1 MSDRSREQLERELD
15 SLQQGVK
22 EMLDTNM
29 QLREAL
35 EIALEMTEE
44 GQDGEGLG
52 GGQVEK
58 LRTHLKTTLDNL

>member
-15 SLQQGVK
+15 SLQVGVK
-22 EMLDTNM
+22 KMLDTNM

-44 GQDGEGLG
+44 GKDREGLG
-52 GGQVEK
+52 SGQVEK